1 MLTGGGTRILAG
13 VGVAG
18 AVGFLL
24 VLDTGRP
31 EFRLVTKALPM
42 LCLLWW
48 QWPPRERYARWV
60 FAGLGLS
67 LLGDVLLDAGPG
79 MFLPGLG
86 AFLLAHVS
94 YTAAYLTVTRGLQ
107 WVRALPFL
115 LLALSASVLLWP
127 SLGAMALPVTAYVVV
142 ICTMA
147 WRAAALQGASG
158 LSRLEQRAAFAGA
171 LLFAASDGLLAI
183 KLFVRP
189 LPGASYAIM
198 LLYWAAQLSIALSA
212 RGRAPLG
219 EAPAGDVSGES
230 LSAR

>member
-1 MLTGGGTRILAG
+1 MLTGAGTRILAG

-31 EFRLVTKALPM
+31 ELRLLTKALPM
-42 LCLLWW
+42 LCLLLW

-67 LLGDVLLDAGPG
+67 LLGDVLLDSGPG

-94 YTAAYLTVTRGLQ
+94 YTAAYLTVMRGLQ
-107 WVRALPFL
+107 WVRALPFV
-115 LLALSASVLLWP
+115 LLAVSASVLLWP

-142 ICTMA
+142 ICTMS
-147 WRAAALQGASG
+147 WRATALLGASG
-158 LSRLEQRAAFAGA
+158 LSHFEQRAAFAGA

-212 RGRAPLG
+212 RGERTESASVAHPL
-219 EAPAGDVSGES
+219 AS
-230 LSAR
+230 